1 MRSGV
6 LRCVECGKWV
16 RVLGCVE
23 WLCGCCSV
31 VCGVVCS
38 EVCGVVTVAVGRMWC
53 GVRLQCVVLSG
64 VVWGVCCGVCRV
76 GVGCVEVMCNVV
88 CYRRCGLVV

>member
-1 MRSGV
+1 M
-6 LRCVECGKWV
+6 
-16 RVLGCVE
+16 
-23 WLCGCCSV
+23 

-76 GVGCVEVMCNVV
+76 RVSYVVVMCGMVSRGVV
-88 CYRRCGLVV
+88 WWCGVRCEMCGSVVWCG

>member
-1 MRSGV
+1 M
-6 LRCVECGKWV
+6 
-16 RVLGCVE
+16 
-23 WLCGCCSV
+23 

-76 GVGCVEVMCNVV
+76 GVSCVVVMCGVVWYRVVWFGGVV
-88 CYRRCGLVV
+88 CVVSCGVLS